1 MQTTTLDITGM
12 TCASCVRRVERALG
26 KVDGVE
32 TANVNFASETALVT
46 SDPAVPVET
55 LIAAVEKAGYAAKPV
70 APDRSRGTG
79 REDHARRTLMLVI
92 FGAVLGIPT
101 VVLAMSM
108 DIAGIYIAGDARL
121 HAWIVLAL
129 ATPIQIV
136 LGWRY
141 YKGSVASLR
150 HLNPNMDVL
159 IALGTTA
166 AYAFGFWVVVFD
178 KPYDMFFD
186 TSAAVLVFITLG
198 KYFEERSKG
207 AASSAIS
214 ALLGLSAKSARIIRD
229 GAEVEVPIDQV
240 RIGDIFVVRPGE
252 KVAVDGIVRDG
263 HSTLDEAMITG
274 ESIPVEKRAGD
285 HVIGGTVNQNGV
297 VRVEATAVGE
307 GTMLSRMAKMVEEAQ
322 GSKAPIQKLVDQV
335 AAVFVPVVIVIAM
348 GTFLAWGLF
357 TNPANV
363 WSDSQWITAMRAA
376 VAVLVIAC
384 PCALGLATP
393 TAIMVGTGIGAE
405 RGILIKNAEVLERT
419 RALDVIVLDKT
430 GTLTEGRPQVT
441 DVIPTRLM
449 PEGQLLT
456 LVAAAEQN
464 SDHPLSRAIVDAAT
478 EAGYTLPAATN
489 FESVT
494 ARGVIAD
501 VPSPLEGEGLPQAGV
516 RAPATIPSPRV
527 GEHDAQSRERGSAQS
542 ANATNPSPPEGE
554 GQPQAGVRA
563 PLHIIAGNRRL
574 IDEHNIEIDAAAHA
588 ELDRLESAGRTVIF
602 AAIDGRLEGVIGIAD
617 EVKKNAP
624 RAVAALQALGLR
636 VIMMTG
642 DNERAAAAVAS
653 AVGMR
658 EYRAAAQPEDK
669 LALVKSL
676 QAEGLSVA
684 MVGDGVNDAPALAQA
699 EIGIAMSTG
708 TDVAIEAGDITLLNG
723 DISKVAEAIALSRS
737 TLTTIRQNLV
747 WAFGYNVVAIP
758 IAALGLL
765 NPIIAGAAMAFS
777 SVSVMAN
784 SLRLRSKA
792 RQIAERSGNTYTTE
806 ASGGFLSAN
815 AAPALSMV
823 AAAVVLIVPLLVFTG
838 IDRGWFASTP
848 AVGPRE
854 VRVELS
860 NFNVGLSRK
869 QITAGDVTL
878 LVEHESEAGHMRDA
892 NMPGQTHDLIV
903 IRKNSDGTSEVV
915 ARTAA
920 LTNGEKQSL
929 NVQLIPGT
937 YEFSCDV
944 VEKIHNTPVSHY
956 AEGMHKTFTV
966 TAAEASQPSARAR

>member
-1 MQTTTLDITGM
+1 MATKQQTTTLDITGM

-32 TANVNFASETALVT
+32 AASVNFASETALVT
-46 SDPAVPVET
+46 ADAAVPVET
-55 LIAAVEKAGYAAKPV
+55 LLAAVKGAGYVAQPAA
-70 APDRSRGTG
+70 ADRSRGSE
-79 REDHARRTLMLVI
+79 RQEYARRTLMLVI

-108 DIAGIYIAGDARL
+108 DIAGIYIAGDPRL

-141 YKGSVASLR
+141 YKGALASLR

-186 TSAAVLVFITLG
+186 TSAAVLVFITMG

-214 ALLGLSAKSARIIRD
+214 ALMGLSAKSARVVRD
-229 GAEVEVPIDQV
+229 GAEVEVPIEQV
-240 RIGDIFVVRPGE
+240 RIGDTFVVRPGE
-252 KVAVDGIVRDG
+252 KVAVDGMVRDG
-263 HSTLDEAMITG
+263 HSSLDEAMITG

-285 HVIGGTVNQNGV
+285 AVIGGTVNQNGV
-297 VRVEATAVGE
+297 IRVEATAVGE
-307 GTMLSRMAKMVEEAQ
+307 GTMLSRMARMVEEAQ

-335 AAVFVPVVIVIAM
+335 AAVFVPIVIVIAI
-348 GTFLAWGLF
+348 GTFLAWGIF
-357 TNPANV
+357 TNPAHV
-363 WSDSQWITAMRAA
+363 WSDSVWVTGMRAA

-393 TAIMVGTGIGAE
+393 TAIMVGTGLGAE

-419 RALDVIVLDKT
+419 RALNVIVLDKT

-441 DVIPTRLM
+441 DVMPTGRM
-449 PEGQLLT
+449 SEAALLT
-456 LVAAAEQN
+456 LIAGAEQN
-464 SDHPLSRAIVDAAT
+464 SDHPLSRAIVDAAV
-478 EAGYTLPAATN
+478 ESGYTLLATTD

-494 ARGVIAD
+494 ARGIIATVD
-501 VPSPLEGEGLPQAGV
+501 GK
-516 RAPATIPSPRV
+516 RV
-527 GEHDAQSRERGSAQS
+527 
-542 ANATNPSPPEGE
+542 
-554 GQPQAGVRA
+554 V
-563 PLHIIAGNRRL
+563 AGNRRL
-574 IDEHNIEIDAAAHA
+574 IDEQAIAVDASSQE
-588 ELDRLESAGRTVIF
+588 ELDRLEGTGRTVIF
-602 AAIDGRLEGVIGIAD
+602 AAVDGRLEGVIGIAD
-617 EVKKNAP
+617 EVKKSAP
-624 RAVAALQALGLR
+624 RAIEALHGLGLR

-642 DNERAAAAVAS
+642 DNERAAASVAA
-653 AVGMR
+653 AVGVS
-658 EYRAAAQPEDK
+658 EYHAAARPEDK

-676 QAEGLSVA
+676 QGEGLSVA

-699 EIGIAMSTG
+699 DVGIAMSTG
-708 TDVAIEAGDITLLNG
+708 TDVAIEAGDITLLSG

-765 NPIIAGAAMAFS
+765 NPIVAGAAMAFS
-777 SVSVMAN
+777 SISVMGN

-792 RQIAERSGNTYTTE
+792 RQIAERSGNAYTSE
-806 ASGGFLSAN
+806 ASGGFWSAN
-815 AAPALSMV
+815 AAPALAMGV
-823 AAAVVLIVPLLVFTG
+823 AALVLIVPLLVFTG
-838 IDRGWFASTP
+838 IDRGWFSSEVAL
-848 AVGPRE
+848 GPRE
-854 VRVELS
+854 LRIELS
-860 NFNVGLSRK
+860 NFKVGLSRSE
-869 QITAGDVTL
+869 ISAGEVTL
-878 LVEHESEAGHMRDA
+878 LVEHQNEAGHSSNS
-892 NMPGQTHDLIV
+892 NMPGQTHDVVLM
-903 IRKNSDGTSEVV
+903 RRNDDGTTEVV
-915 ARTAA
+915 GRTPP
-920 LTNGEKQSL
+920 LKTGEKQQMD
-929 NVQLIPGT
+929 VQLTPGN
-937 YEFSCDV
+937 YEFLCDV
-944 VEKIHNTPVSHY
+944 VEQVRGTTVSHF

-966 TAAEASQPSARAR
+966 SAEDNAQARSAEPENASSN